1 MRRIMTSDPQARRPV
16 WWLPIVLSIVLSGV
30 ISFTRDCSR
39 SDKATAERLTRLEQK
54 VDDNDATTHDKI
66 DHIQSQVDKL
76 VEWALGH
83 K

>member
-1 MRRIMTSDPQARRPV
+1 VDVRETLAIIIAVTSLLIAGMTAYS
-16 WWLPIVLSIVLSGV
+16 SN
-30 ISFTRDCSR
+30 
-39 SDKATAERLTRLEQK
+39 DKQIEHRLTAVETSHAADQ
-54 VDDNDATTHDKI
+54 AKI